1 MKRMGLLIG
10 ILATMPGAVLAQ
22 SRDDA
27 GFGGIKIGG
36 SIDYRWHDGDYALPR
51 IASRVDENEGG
62 IGFRGHVGFDAQLGE
77 MLVVGAEGGIGRGGG
92 TLTAASPT
100 GDYTLK
106 PRWTWDV
113 SGRAGI
119 LPVASVLVYGRAG
132 YSWLRVR
139 ETTDFRAVNLADLK
153 TSGTESGFLWGA
165 GLETAL
171 MPGVFAR
178 AEYDRANYRDGLT
191 ASKVQLGVSFGF

>member
-1 MKRMGLLIG
+1 MKRIAMLAG
-10 ILATMPGAVLAQ
+10 ILAMLPGTVSAQ
-22 SRDDA
+22 SRDDVT
-27 GFGGIKIGG
+27 FSGIKIGG
-36 SIDYRWHDGDYALPR
+36 SVDYRWHDGDYALPR
-51 IASRVDENEGG
+51 IGSRVDENEGG
-62 IGFRGHVGFDAQLGE
+62 IGFRGHVGFDAQIGE
-77 MLVVGAEGGIGRGGG
+77 MMLIGGEGGIGRGGG
-92 TLTAASPT
+92 ELTAASPT

-113 SGRAGI
+113 SARAGI
-119 LPVASVLVYGRAG
+119 LPARSVLVYGRVG

-153 TSGTESGFLWGA
+153 TSGTEKGFLWGA

-171 MPGVFAR
+171 MPGLFAR